1 MYTVKPIGIVETG
14 LPEDLKVNR
23 YEFVSTIRLFD
34 EYVDGLAGLGEYSH
48 AIILW
53 LMHRVQQTR
62 LRVVPFNRRDV
73 GEVGIFATRFPPRPN
88 PIGLSVVEIVDVD
101 PPRLRVRG
109 LDAWS
114 GSPVIDI
121 KPYDYM
127 DVVKRPRIPTWLA
140 EKLDEASKH
149 FPDWLGP
156 CTC

>member
-1 MYTVKPIGIVETG
+1 MYIVRPIGVVENG
-14 LPEDLKVNR
+14 LPEEARINR
-23 YEFVSTIRLFD
+23 YEHVSTIRLFD
-34 EYVDGLAGLGEYSH
+34 EYAEGLTGLDEYSH

-53 LMHRVQQTR
+53 LMHRVQQIK
-62 LRVVPFNRRDV
+62 LRVVPFNRQDV

-114 GSPVIDI
+114 GSPVLDI

-127 DVVKRPRIPTWLA
+127 DVVKRPKIPKWL
-140 EKLDEASKH
+140 LDKFVESRQ
-149 FPDWLGP
+149 FPEWLGP